1 MAYSRKSKASREERR
16 ERVEAAS
23 KELREKIVDE
33 LVKSMEED
41 GPEWVK
47 EWSVGYGSPRNP
59 FTGTVYRGANVWAL
73 LAQMKQR
80 GFKDARFC
88 TFNNA
93 KEMGWHVRRGEH
105 GCAVE
110 YWKPVS
116 FDDNKD
122 PENPDRTDHIHS
134 RWNLVSV
141 SKVFNFE
148 QIEGAPA
155 LEPAEPLPDHELYQV
170 ADMLKESSRCSIF
183 EEPSDNA
190 FFAPLKD
197 EIHVPERAQFSR
209 PEAFVST
216 LLHEMAH
223 STGVPNGR
231 PLVGYLQNEESYA
244 REELVAELSATLS
257 SAMLGIGYDY
267 AGGLDKD
274 TQEYQ
279 NHVAYLKHWAG
290 HLRENPDVLFKC
302 SNEAQKATDYL
313 IVRYDEVAESH
324 GMPRQNPDR
333 ELKEEYDR
341 RQAARAEGRDGGDG
355 KAGAEDKAPAPVKD
369 DKAPERAEADASA
382 TIGQMKP
389 RGFAEQLRDI
399 AANGPTQESID
410 ALNDRYYEIMDAVRE
425 KAVDGLAAWGEQVS
439 LGGGRFVSTEDFC
452 EAAGFAP
459 WSREARALAAT
470 GYALAAFDKD
480 PMQMASLIEA
490 SGGRRGIDGYLET
503 VPKGELPILST
514 FVEPSMFSADELK
527 VMAEVRPDLFG
538 AGARERYPEVAR
550 AAREVEAERA
560 REGAGAAREGCGEE
574 PRAAEGR
581 EGRRDAGGMDR

>member
-155 LEPAEPLPDHELYQV
+155 LEPAEPLPDHEMYQV

-341 RQAARAEGRDGGDG
+341 RQAARAE
-355 KAGAEDKAPAPVKD
+355 EDKAPA
-369 DKAPERAEADASA
+369 RAEADASA

-399 AANGPTQESID
+399 AANGPTQENID
-410 ALNDRYYEIMDAVRE
+410 ALDARYAEIMGAVGE

-439 LGGGRFVSTEDFC
+439 LGDGRFVSTEDFC

-459 WSREARALAAT
+459 WSREARTLAAT
-470 GYALAAFDKD
+470 GYALAMLEKD
-480 PMQMASLIEA
+480 PMQMASLVLEA
-490 SGGRRGIDGYLET
+490 RDDAPGIDRYLAG
-503 VPKGELPILST
+503 VPQDKLPVLATKI
-514 FVEPSMFSADELK
+514 EPSMFSADELK

-560 REGAGAAREGCGEE
+560 REGAGAAREVCGEE